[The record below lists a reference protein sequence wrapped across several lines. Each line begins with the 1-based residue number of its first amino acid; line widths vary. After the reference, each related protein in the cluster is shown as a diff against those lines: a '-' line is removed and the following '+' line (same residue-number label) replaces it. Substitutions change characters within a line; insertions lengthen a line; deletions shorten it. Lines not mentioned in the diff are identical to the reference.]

1 LQQAAQDA
9 DDAAEIAGQ
18 LSWQSMG
25 SELEAKVE
33 AARQVA
39 QQNVVWFTLSGVV
52 LGSAF
57 GYAMA
62 HLLNRNK

>member
-1 LQQAAQDA
+1 
-9 DDAAEIAGQ
+9 
-18 LSWQSMG
+18 MG